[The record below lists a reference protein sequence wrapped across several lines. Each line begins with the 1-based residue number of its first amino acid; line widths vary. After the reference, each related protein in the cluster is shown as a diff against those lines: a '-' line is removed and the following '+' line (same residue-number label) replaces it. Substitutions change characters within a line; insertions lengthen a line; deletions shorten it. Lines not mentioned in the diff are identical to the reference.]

1 MESRDHFKNG
11 VSPKDQMSRRF
22 FVVIVLLLFCT
33 LTVSS
38 QTKTITVVPDNA
50 RIWLNGSEVAVGTYV
65 IKFNNKTDFVML
77 KFYAPGYYVKTIKL
91 FKTDPRKTI
100 SYNLQID
107 EAEANSIGGEAAL
120 NANRWVN
127 ITVKSK
133 LDEDAAW
140 KRLMA
145 TVTEYFDQI
154 ETRDKGAGWI
164 KTSWITRDFGGV
176 VQVRTMLEI
185 KADFSGDGLGYRAR
199 LVSEIK
205 WSGENSE
212 GWQKYDRILKKY
224 ENVINDIQT
233 RLGSGE

>member
-1 MESRDHFKNG
+1 M
-11 VSPKDQMSRRF
+11 
-22 FVVIVLLLFCT
+22 
-33 LTVSS
+33 
-38 QTKTITVVPDNA
+38 
-50 RIWLNGSEVAVGTYV
+50 NGSEVAVGTYTV
-65 IKFNNKTDFVML
+65 KFNSKTDFVML
-77 KFYAPGYYVKTIKL
+77 KFYAPGYYVKNVKL

-100 SYNLQID
+100 SYNLQVD
-107 EAEANSIGGEAAL
+107 EAEASSVGGEAAL

-140 KRLMA
+140 KRLMS

-164 KTSWITRDFGGV
+164 KTSWVTRDFGGI

-185 KADFSGDGLGYRAR
+185 RADFSGDGLGYKAR

-212 GWQKYDRILKKY
+212 GWGKYDRVLKKY
-224 ENVINDIQT
+224 ENLINDIQT
-233 RLGSGE
+233 RLGGGE